1 MNSKELHERL
11 LQLSTTGGVEYV
23 NRVTPGSKTS
33 LGVRVPELRKIA
45 KEIAKGD
52 YGTFLREAREDYWEY
67 EMLKAFVIGYIKT
80 DVETVLFYATEF
92 IPKIHDWSVN
102 DAFCQTFFIAR
113 KNKARVY
120 EWLMGYVHSDKEY
133 EQRVVAVI
141 LMSHFLDEEYI
152 DRVLVN
158 MNELT
163 HPGYYT
169 KMGVAWA
176 VATAYAKFPEKT
188 HAFMLDNKLDDWT
201 YNKSI
206 QKMIESYRV
215 SDADKEILRKMKR

>member
-11 LQLSTTGGVEYV
+11 TALSTTGGVAYV
-23 NRVTPGSKTS
+23 NRVTPGSKPC

-52 YGTFLREAREDYWEY
+52 YDTFLREGREDYWEY
-67 EMLKAFVIGYIKT
+67 ESLKAFVIGYIKA
-80 DVETVLFYATEF
+80 DIEIVLSYATAF
-92 IPKIHDWSVN
+92 VPKIHDWSVN
-102 DAFCQTFFIAR
+102 DAFCQTFTIAR

-120 EWLMGYVHSDKEY
+120 DWIMQYVHSEKEY
-133 EQRVVAVI
+133 EQRVVAVM
-141 LMSHFLDEEYI
+141 LMSHFLDREYI
-152 DRVLVN
+152 DRVLSC

-163 HPGYYT
+163 HSGYYT

-176 VATAYAKFPEKT
+176 VATAYAKFPQET
-188 HAFMLDNKLDDWT
+188 HAFMLDNRLDDWT

-206 QKMIESYRV
+206 QKMIESYRI